1 MKNNQQKYGFT
12 IVELLIT
19 MFVAVAF
26 LLAGYQLY
34 SLMIKDSGETTM
46 QTKASNQAYEYLQQY
61 KSMAT
66 NPCTSQTPA
75 TDQSIEIDGLYNV
88 KYSISISCPYGTGS
102 SLSKVEI
109 NLKYGDKLP
118 QQTIKNAT
126 YFRANINCPDGY
138 IIVPGS
144 LTYNT
149 SDFCVMKYE
158 AKNDGNNNAIST
170 PSGLPWTGI
179 QGFGNSTNVSQGTTA
194 TNAAIVDGV
203 VSNISF
209 YNAGTGLKSVTVDLG
224 SIKDINTIKIWHCL
238 ADNRTFFGTKTEVS
252 QDNANWT
259 TVYDSAV
266 DGLYTEV
273 TSGKSISF
281 DNKKI
286 RYIRDWANG
295 STVDASSLWS
305 EIQAFSPI
313 DAVSKSAA
321 ACSGCHLITE
331 AEWMTIAQNVLS
343 VASNWSSGVVG
354 SGFIYS
360 GHNDNA
366 PANSLAA
373 DADDANGYIGT
384 GQTAPSNQ
392 RRTLTLTN
400 GEVIWDF
407 AGNVWE
413 YTSGQAIAGQPGITG
428 ETSYSWKEWTDITDK
443 GTLVVDPSPA
453 GTSIA
458 GANLWNSSNGIGRI
472 QSQAG
477 TRFSGP
483 RSTLRSGSWDNG
495 IDSGVLTVN
504 LIWSHTNTSAWVGF
518 RVAK

>member
-1 MKNNQQKYGFT
+1 
-12 IVELLIT
+12 
-19 MFVAVAF
+19 
-26 LLAGYQLY
+26 
-34 SLMIKDSGETTM
+34 
-46 QTKASNQAYEYLQQY
+46 
-61 KSMAT
+61 
-66 NPCTSQTPA
+66 
-75 TDQSIEIDGLYNV
+75 
-88 KYSISISCPYGTGS
+88 
-102 SLSKVEI
+102 
-109 NLKYGDKLP
+109 
-118 QQTIKNAT
+118 
-126 YFRANINCPDGY
+126 
-138 IIVPGS
+138 
-144 LTYNT
+144 
-149 SDFCVMKYE
+149 
-158 AKNDGNNNAIST
+158 
-170 PSGLPWTGI
+170 
-179 QGFGNSTNVSQGTTA
+179 
-194 TNAAIVDGV
+194 
-203 VSNISF
+203 
-209 YNAGTGLKSVTVDLG
+209 
-224 SIKDINTIKIWHCL
+224 
-238 ADNRTFFGTKTEVS
+238 
-252 QDNANWT
+252 
-259 TVYDSAV
+259 
-266 DGLYTEV
+266 
-273 TSGKSISF
+273 
-281 DNKKI
+281 
-286 RYIRDWANG
+286 
-295 STVDASSLWS
+295 
-305 EIQAFSPI
+305 
-313 DAVSKSAA
+313 
-321 ACSGCHLITE
+321 
-331 AEWMTIAQNVLS
+331 MTIAQNVLS